1 MIELQ
6 TFSDGMKNANA
17 GYSTISSKFGVS
29 YYGAGRSSADFEL
42 RQLLIGVVFGWFWE
56 SVLGILSAFLRKCFV
71 PRWLVFMQYIIS
83 FGNSGTTALGFTVL
97 DFRNIEFLP
106 EQIPSS
112 ERVFGKFM
120 AFKPMQ
126 TSLYSHPIFTC
137 NILSIAVYT
146 SSSRLVFSLG
156 SPLGIFLFQHALLSG
171 HTS

>member
-56 SVLGILSAFLRKCFV
+56 SALVSAFLRKCFV